1 MDRIENA
8 QMNSQGTRKLYYED
22 VHQTDFTAV
31 VMECVPDKEDG
42 YYRIVLDASA
52 FFPEEGGQS
61 ADKGTLNGQEV
72 LDVSIKQ
79 GILYHKAACEFP
91 VGTRVTGHHR
101 LGPPLR
107 PYAAALRRAYDLRPT
122 ALSFRT

>member
-8 QMNSQGTRKLYYED
+8 QMNSQGTRKLYYEN

-31 VMECVPDKEDG
+31 VMECVPDKEEG

-61 ADKGTLNGQEV
+61 AGQRH
-72 LDVSIKQ
+72 LKRSGSTGCQ
-79 GILYHKAACEFP
+79 HQ
-91 VGTRVTGHHR
+91 TGH
-101 LGPPLR
+101 PV
-107 PYAAALRRAYDLRPT
+107 
-122 ALSFRT
+122 S